1 MMRIEPISTRA
12 MFAMMMILLLAPPL
26 AGLVLA

>member
-1 MMRIEPISTRA
+1 MRIEPISTRA
-12 MFAMMMILLLAPPL
+12 MLAMMMILLLAPPL